1 MSLLVKIIG
10 LDRRGFRIKASG
22 GHYRTVTSAEA
33 VQVDV
38 QDAQVQKVLKRNA
51 YRVFAADPA
60 TSTYLT

>member
-1 MSLLVKIIG
+1 MALLTKIVG
-10 LDRRGFRIKASG
+10 LDRKGFRIKASG

-38 QDAQVQKVLKRNA
+38 QDPAVQRVLKRNA
-51 YRVFAADPA
+51 YRVIAVDPA